1 MYPQRESN
9 SHLQNRNLTFYPLNY
24 AGIFLKKL
32 CKNNFFIVNC
42 QKMFFVAN
50 GNQRTQSSDS
60 LVR

>member
-1 MYPQRESN
+1 
-9 SHLQNRNLTFYPLNY
+9 LNY